1 MATRRINGPVN
12 MTDVAQRAGVSQS
25 TVSRVINNH
34 PGISRRTRLN
44 VLDSLRVL
52 GYKSEVR
59 DLIEPDRSEPLA
71 VVLAMC
77 PLPEQ
82 RDPFALEY
90 FRLLADGVRE
100 GFDGENVNCRLVT
113 LAAES
118 TELPEADS
126 APDGVI
132 LVGFPT
138 EGLRAKLREEN
149 ITYVI
154 TSGDI
159 YAADEDM
166 VTVNNF
172 EAGVEGCR
180 YFLERGVTR
189 IGFLLT
195 PYNLARFAGF
205 QAELT
210 RCGLSVR
217 PEDCRILPDT
227 NLSSFIDAIHRWI
240 AEKDLPEAL
249 VVSFVDAAETARTIL
264 HLHGVRVPE
273 DIRLL
278 TFDHHCGRKSDIVGL
293 HSDPYRLGFRSA
305 KRLIEKVRTGDDGP
319 IQIVV
324 SMTLSANDL
333 IPECPLKN
341 KPQGGS
347 EK

>member
-1 MATRRINGPVN
+1 MKRINGPVS
-12 MTDVAQRAGVSQS
+12 MTDVAERAGVSQS

-34 PGISRRTRLN
+34 PGISRRTRQS

-59 DLIEPDRSEPLA
+59 DLIEPNRGESQA

-100 GFDGENVNCRLVT
+100 GFGGEDVNCRMTT
-113 LAAES
+113 LAADS
-118 TELPEADS
+118 QELPDADS

-132 LVGFPT
+132 LVGYPA
-138 EGLRAKLREEN
+138 EGLRAKLRKAG
-149 ITYVI
+149 IPYVI

-159 YAADEDM
+159 YTPNEDM

-172 EAGVEGCR
+172 EAGIEGCR
-180 YFLERGVTR
+180 YFLERGVKR
-189 IGFLLT
+189 IGFLLI
-195 PYNLARFAGF
+195 PYNLVRFAGF
-205 QAELT
+205 QTELT

-217 PEDCRILPDT
+217 PEDCRMLPDT
-227 NLSSFIDAIHRWI
+227 NLSTFIDAIHRWI

-249 VVSFVDAAETARTIL
+249 VVSYFDAAETARTIL
-264 HLHGVRVPE
+264 NLHGIRVPE
-273 DIRLL
+273 DIRLM
-278 TFDHHCGRKSDIVGL
+278 TFDHHLGRESDIVGL
-293 HSDPYRLGFRSA
+293 HSDPYQLGFRSA
-305 KRLIEKVRTGDDGP
+305 KRLLEKARSGDDRP

-324 SMTLSANDL
+324 PMKLAANDL
-333 IPECPLKN
+333 VQE
-341 KPQGGS
+341 
-347 EK
+347 

>member
-1 MATRRINGPVN
+1 MKRINGPVS

-34 PGISRRTRLN
+34 PGISRRTRQS

-59 DLIEPDRSEPLA
+59 NLIEPNRGESQA

-100 GFDGENVNCRLVT
+100 GFGGENVNCRMTT
-113 LAAES
+113 LAADS
-118 TELPEADS
+118 QELPDADS

-132 LVGFPT
+132 LVGYPA
-138 EGLRAKLREEN
+138 EGLRAELRKAG
-149 ITYVI
+149 ISYVI

-159 YAADEDM
+159 YAANEDM

-172 EAGVEGCR
+172 EAGIEGCR
-180 YFLERGVTR
+180 YLLERGVRR
-189 IGFLLT
+189 IGFLLSPQNMT
-195 PYNLARFAGF
+195 RFAGF

-210 RCGLSVR
+210 RRNLSLR
-217 PEDCRILPDT
+217 PTDIRVLPDT

-249 VVSFVDAAETARTIL
+249 VVSFFDAADTVRTIL
-264 HLHGVRVPE
+264 RLHGIRVPE
-273 DIRLL
+273 DIRLM
-278 TFDHHCGRKSDIVGL
+278 TFDHHCGRESEIVSL
-293 HSDPYRLGFRSA
+293 HSDPYQLGFRSA
-305 KRLIEKVRTGDDGP
+305 KRLLEKARSGDDCP
-319 IQIVV
+319 IQIIVP
-324 SMTLSANDL
+324 MKLAANDL
-333 IPECPLKN
+333 VQE
-341 KPQGGS
+341 
-347 EK
+347 